1 MGLRLTLYSLTDKAF
16 LACVLRR
23 VTLGFQSSAGAL
35 TRNTSVERM
44 KFSLG
49 LSILIFLT
57 MCRIESRPWGVEDNR
72 NLSMIIQG
80 WVEQKFP
87 KIGLQRQEILM
98 KNLKMRIEER
108 ISRRRWSP
116 WRNGDD
122 SFARML

>member
-1 MGLRLTLYSLTDKAF
+1 MLHSLTDKAF
-16 LACVLRR
+16 LAWVLRR
-23 VTLGFQSSAGAL
+23 VKYGFQSSAGAL
-35 TRNTSVERM
+35 TRNTSVKRM

-49 LSILIFLT
+49 LLTLIFVT
-57 MCRIESRPWGVEDNR
+57 MCRIESRSRGVEDNR

-87 KIGLQRQEILM
+87 KIGPQRKEILV
-98 KNLKMRIEER
+98 KNLKRRIEER
-108 ISRRRWSP
+108 ILRRRWSP